1 MSPRNGNETPSHSS
15 EGEDDV
21 GGKSAT
27 FRSSGTIPNEDVM
40 EDAGKITI
48 DEGHIWG
55 KAVLM
60 EIKRTIGTHWIQEMI
75 NFNQKTIAVS
85 ILMFITVV
93 SPTLTFGAV
102 YGKVTGNLM
111 GTIETLLAT
120 TWVGC
125 FMALFSGMPVAII
138 GSTGEW
144 ISFCGMTCH
153 VILNSG
159 SDSFLTTIVD
169 LVLAHF
175 YLQVL
180 FSLLPR
186 LLPIWLR
193 AWMSHSW
200 PFLHGSPFGTVSTA
214 SLLQFS
220 TVQESFASARDSRM
234 KPLPC

>member
-1 MSPRNGNETPSHSS
+1 MAPKSVDENPG
-15 EGEDDV
+15 DDDF

-27 FRSSGTIPNEDVM
+27 FRSGFISNEDVM

-60 EIKRTIGTHWIQEMI
+60 EIKRTIGTHWVSEMI
-75 NFNQKTIAVS
+75 NFNQKTVAVS

-111 GTIETLLAT
+111 GTVETLLAT
-120 TWVGC
+120 AWVGC

-144 ISFCGMTCH
+144 VSACDGTTAIVNPG
-153 VILNSG
+153 L
-159 SDSFLTTIVD
+159 DSFLTAVVD
-169 LVLAHF
+169 LFLMYRSCSCF
-175 YLQVL
+175 YQGC
-180 FSLLPR
+180 R
-186 LLPIWLR
+186 QY
-193 AWMSHSW
+193 
-200 PFLHGSPFGTVSTA
+200 G
-214 SLLQFS
+214 
-220 TVQESFASARDSRM
+220 
-234 KPLPC
+234 